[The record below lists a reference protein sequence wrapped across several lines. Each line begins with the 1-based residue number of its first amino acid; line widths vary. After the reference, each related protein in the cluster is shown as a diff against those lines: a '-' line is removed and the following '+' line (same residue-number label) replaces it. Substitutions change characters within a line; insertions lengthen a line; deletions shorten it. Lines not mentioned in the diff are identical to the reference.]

1 MEGAG
6 NVDLGVHKDLSMSL
20 TRKAA
25 LSVAFTVILTLRNL
39 LTAAPGSN
47 ERPGAVYVTHV
58 YGTNANGQTPSG
70 C

>member
-47 ERPGAVYVTHV
+47 ERPAL
-58 YGTNANGQTPSG
+58 SM
-70 C
+70 